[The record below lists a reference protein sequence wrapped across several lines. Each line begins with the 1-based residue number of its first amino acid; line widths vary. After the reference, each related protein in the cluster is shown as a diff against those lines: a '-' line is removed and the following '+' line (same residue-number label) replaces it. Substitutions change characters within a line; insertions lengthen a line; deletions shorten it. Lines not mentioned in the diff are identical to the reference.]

1 MKYAVLVTGG
11 KQYKVSEDD
20 LLEVEHLDTQKDN
33 KVIFSDILLYAD
45 EDNVQVGT
53 PYVKGVSV
61 ETTVLEHM
69 RGEKIRVAKFKAKA
83 RYRRVTGHRQSLT
96 KIKIDKIVVDGLKAE
111 SKSKKPKKEAVI

>member
-111 SKSKKPKKEAVI
+111 SKTNKPKKEAVI

>member
-111 SKSKKPKKEAVI
+111 SKTKKPKKEAVI

>member
-11 KQYKVSEDD
+11 KQYKVSQDD
-20 LLEVEHLDTQKDN
+20 ILEVEHLDTQKDN

-111 SKSKKPKKEAVI
+111 SKTNKPKKEAVI

>member
-96 KIKIDKIVVDGLKAE
+96 KIMIDKIVVDGLKAE
-111 SKSKKPKKEAVI
+111 SKTKKPKKEAVI

>member
-20 LLEVEHLDTQKDN
+20 LLKVEHLDTQKDN

-111 SKSKKPKKEAVI
+111 SKTNKPKKEAVI